1 MTADSPNA
9 MRAYPHALDTPAGAV
24 TIGLMQ
30 PAHAAEVQAFARTL
44 PEHDLLF
51 LRRDISQPRVI
62 DAWMAEIATGSV
74 HSLVALHQGRVVGCT
89 ALLRDELSWSPHVGE
104 LRVLVG
110 PAMRGFGLGR
120 TLVQESF
127 AMALGLG
134 LEKLV
139 AHMTV
144 DQRGAI
150 AVFEE
155 LGFRAEA
162 LLKNH
167 VKDRAGQ
174 THDIALLS
182 HDVAGAQSQI
192 QALGLA

>member
-1 MTADSPNA
+1 MTGSSQGAP
-9 MRAYPHALDTPAGAV
+9 RAYPLAV
-24 TIGLMQ
+24 ETKSGTITIDRMR
-30 PAHAAEVQAFARTL
+30 PEHAAEVLAFAQTL

-62 DAWMAEIATGSV
+62 EAWMVEIAHASV
-74 HSLVALHQGRVVGCT
+74 HSLVALYLGRVVGCT

-110 PAMRGFGLGR
+110 PAMRGCGLGR

-139 AHMTV
+139 AYMTV
-144 DQRGAI
+144 DQRSAI

-162 LLKNH
+162 LLEHH
-167 VKDRAGQ
+167 VKDRAGK

-182 HDVAGAQSQI
+182 HDVARVQAQI
-192 QALGLA
+192 QALGMV

>member
-1 MTADSPNA
+1 MTVDSQSA
-9 MRAYPHALDTPAGAV
+9 ERAYPHLLDTPAGTV
-24 TIGLMQ
+24 TIDRMQ
-30 PAHAAEVQAFARTL
+30 PAHAAEVLAFAQTL

-51 LRRDISQPRVI
+51 LRRDIGQPRVI
-62 DAWMAEIATGSV
+62 DAWMAEIANGSV
-74 HSLVALHQGRVVGCT
+74 HSLVALHQGHVVGCT

-127 AMALGLG
+127 AMALGMG

-162 LLKNH
+162 LLKHH
-167 VKDRAGQ
+167 VRDRAGR

-192 QALGLA
+192 QALGLV